1 MVVNMA
7 SFLRVPGRV
16 PGGPGGSGH
25 NMPPPPRGPL
35 PAGTDWVLN
44 PQNAAVILSGCQID
58 SLGNVERGQANIFLE
73 QLPATLVVEGSH
85 GLAYADLPP
94 RARAL
99 CCERTSAP
107 QGRATLSRHVRL
119 APLPNRASTET
130 GCPSAAATRQS
141 GTPPTPLC

>member
-25 NMPPPPRGPL
+25 NMPPPPRGPM

-85 GLAYADLPP
+85 GFAYAALPP
-94 RARAL
+94 APCSRSLSRAL
-99 CCERTSAP
+99 STSAP
-107 QGRATLSRHVRL
+107 QGRASRSRHVRL
-119 APLPNRASTET
+119 APLD
-130 GCPSAAATRQS
+130 
-141 GTPPTPLC
+141 